1 MKNNI
6 TKVGII
12 GAGTMGRRIAFACL
26 IHGKK
31 TRIYD
36 ISRRTAGEARRSIL
50 ELIGEGVSSGR
61 FSQGTLDSAASSLS
75 ICAALQE
82 CVSGADLVIEAVPE
96 RLDLKRNILAEID
109 PITNQDT
116 LIATNSSSITGSQLA
131 DVLKQPGRFVNLHFG
146 LHDDIKVDVMGHPR
160 TGSNTI
166 EAVIKFVKSLKLVPI
181 LVKREIMGYAANRVW
196 RAVKKEVLFLLDGG
210 YSHAEDIDRGW
221 MLEWGTSFGPCGA
234 MDMIGLDVVYDIE
247 KMYYDSTG
255 DISDKPPEMLIR
267 MIAQGQLGV
276 KSGEGFYKYPNPA
289 YKHPGWL
296 KGDD

>member
-1 MKNNI
+1 MIKDI

-26 IHGKK
+26 SHGKK

-36 ISRRTAGEARRSIL
+36 ISHQTAEEAGQSIL
-50 ELIGEGVSSGR
+50 ELIGEGISGGR
-61 FSQGTLDSAASSLS
+61 FSQETLESASSGLS
-75 ICAALQE
+75 ICAAMQE

-96 RLDLKRNILAEID
+96 RLDLKRNILTEID
-109 PITNQDT
+109 LNIDQDT

-146 LHDDIKVDVMGHPR
+146 LHSDIKVDVMGHPR
-160 TGSNTI
+160 TDSNTI

-181 LVKREIMGYAANRVW
+181 LVEREIMGYATNRVW
-196 RAVKKEVLFLLDGG
+196 RAIKKEVLFLLDGG
-210 YSHAEDIDRGW
+210 YACAEDIDRGW

-234 MDMIGLDVVYDIE
+234 MDMIGLDVIYDIE

-255 DISDKPPEMLIR
+255 NISDKPPEIIIR